1 MHLIKIILSSL
12 LLSVFINN
20 VSANEYLVP
29 KDIQDILQIFV
40 IVNPDNDDAME
51 LLSRDEFFSSKNSII
66 EINACFLTN
75 LSPQYSD
82 DFLADYYQE
91 GFHKFYQTE
100 DMYAAVG
107 MPNIAKIFS
116 TEIEKIIKKGDD
128 RSLKVNTTCKYNNP
142 ENLSNVS
149 NDTDII
155 LLPLV
160 VFLNWDKVGHPL
172 YSRLIE
178 SEDINIASFD
188 FDSISSI
195 YSDALAK
202 EQAVLDEIA
211 AFEANLAAEKFSSKY
226 PYTAILGCG
235 PGGTYIATCFINEYG
250 DDSYLNVVNGQDYQ
264 KYTVVELQQAGRQ
277 TYYGLEIDLRS
288 SFTISAKNS
297 NDYLKLSLKIID
309 KATGKTIYAKSVPKH
324 GVVGYVKD

>member
-20 VSANEYLVP
+20 VSANEIIVP
-29 KDIQDILQIFV
+29 KETQDVLQIFM

-82 DFLADYYQE
+82 DFLADYYHE
-91 GFHKFYQTE
+91 GLHEWYQME
-100 DMYAAVG
+100 DMYAAAG
-107 MPNIAKIFS
+107 MPNIAKNFS
-116 TEIEKIIKKGDD
+116 TYIEKITKGSD

-155 LLPLV
+155 LLPLLV
-160 VFLNWDKVGHPL
+160 LVHWDKVGHPL
-172 YSRLIE
+172 ASRLIE
-178 SEDINIASFD
+178 SEDINIGSFD

-264 KYTVVELQQAGRQ
+264 NYTVVELQQAGRQ